1 MLSIA
6 QKLAVNDYKYY
17 SYKKSNI
24 STFPGVKLPHSLVTT
39 SPSNEKTNSAT
50 VGISYYFS

>member
-50 VGISYYFS
+50 VGITYYFS